1 MATAPGLHLRQ
12 TQNLLVTPQL
22 QLAIRLLQMTSNELG
37 VMVEEELQSNPYLT
51 RAEDTSSPVNG
62 EENTPHEPEKVSPSS
77 TESQL
82 DIQPLEEASGAGF
95 DDTYTEEGSPQDWR
109 THRHA
114 RMASAE
120 EMTPSAEPSLYER
133 LEEQLRLTRQFTPT
147 QRLIGHTLIEN
158 LDLTGWLGCAPADI
172 SRQLGLP
179 IEEVET
185 VRHVMMTFEPAGL
198 FSCSL
203 RECLS
208 AQLSAQGRLTRE
220 MGIVLDNLDM
230 VGRRNHAALR
240 SLCGVDE
247 MTLATLLAELR
258 RLDPKPGFDDTALAA
273 ITRVPDVIVQ
283 RAPDGEW
290 VVRLNEETLP
300 RLQID
305 QGLRQKTRRLSD
317 SDDRVFIRN
326 QISHASWLIRAMEQR
341 SQTLL
346 RVTSEIMKQQK
357 GFLDSGAAMLKP
369 LMMRIIADATGMHES
384 TISRITSGKYV
395 STPWGLHEL
404 KYFFTASINS
414 TYGRENTSSEAVRYK
429 IRKLITSERPDAV
442 LSDDDIVQTLRK
454 EGIDIARRTVA
465 KYRDALHIANS
476 MQRKREKAASF

>member
-1 MATAPGLHLRQ
+1 MATAPGLLLRQ

-37 VMVEEELQSNPYLT
+37 AMVEEELQSNPYLT
-51 RAEDTSSPVNG
+51 RASDTSPVIG
-62 EENTPHEPEKVSPSS
+62 EEITPPESGKAAPSS
-77 TESQL
+77 TEPQL

-109 THRHA
+109 THHHA
-114 RMASAE
+114 RTASPE
-120 EMTPSAEPSLYER
+120 ETAPSTEPSLYER
-133 LEEQLRLTRQFTPT
+133 LEEQLRLTRHFTPT

-158 LDLTGWLGCAPADI
+158 LDLTGWLGCTPADI
-172 SRQLGLP
+172 SQQLGLP
-179 IEEVET
+179 IEEVEA

-230 VGRRNHAALR
+230 VGRRNYAALR
-240 SLCGVDE
+240 SLCRVDE
-247 MTLATLLAELR
+247 TTFGALLTELR

-317 SDDRVFIRN
+317 SDDRAFIRN

-346 RVTSEIMKQQK
+346 RVTSEIMKYQK
-357 GFLDSGAAMLKP
+357 GFLDSGAAALKP
-369 LMMRIIADATGMHES
+369 LTMRVIADATGMHES

-395 STPWGLHEL
+395 ATPWGLHEL
-404 KYFFTASINS
+404 KYFFITSIGS
-414 TYGRENTSSEAVRYK
+414 TYGHENTSSEAVRYK
-429 IRKLITSERPDAV
+429 IRKIISAERPDAI
-442 LSDDDIVQTLRK
+442 LSDDDIVRTLRK

-476 MQRKREKAASF
+476 MQRKREKAASV